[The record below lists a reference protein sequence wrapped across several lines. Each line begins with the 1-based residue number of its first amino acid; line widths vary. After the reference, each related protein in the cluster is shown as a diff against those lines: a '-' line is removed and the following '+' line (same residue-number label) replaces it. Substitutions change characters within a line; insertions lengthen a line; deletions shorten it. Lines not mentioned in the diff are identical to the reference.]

1 MAGRVALTLR
11 CPENATPGAKV
22 AVPLPGGGE
31 HEVPVPEDA
40 VPGEDFQVLASS
52 LPFRWYAHP
61 CLPGAL
67 PTPGERPQLP
77 TIMNC
82 HIAVVRGR
90 REGSEAGRADN
101 K

>member
-52 LPFRWYAHP
+52 LPFRWCAP
-61 CLPGAL
+61 VLPGT
-67 PTPGERPQLP
+67 PTDQGAPPHP
-77 TIMNC
+77 P
-82 HIAVVRGR
+82 AP
-90 REGSEAGRADN
+90 
-101 K
+101 